1 MTTTDFLCLTPF
13 LILAGAPLMMMITI
27 AISRHYGV
35 ICGFSVIA
43 FLAALFSVFFMMT
56 AVPHTISPLF
66 LFDPFSL
73 FFMGMIIAAGLL
85 ISILSYSYLKQQVGQ
100 KEEYFIIL
108 FVATFGA
115 ALLAVA
121 NHFVSFFL
129 GVETLTV
136 SLYVLIAYKRHSD
149 YSIEAGVKYLILASV
164 SSAFLLFGM
173 ALIYAGTGTM
183 EFNSIAIIINK
194 LQILSPIMLAGF
206 AMILVG
212 IGFKLA
218 LVPFHLWT
226 PDVYQG
232 APAPISAFIATASK
246 GALMALLLRFFY
258 SFNAFQHQAFVV
270 VISIIAV
277 LSMFVGNLL
286 ALKQQNVKRIL
297 AYSSI
302 ANLGYLLVTVLT
314 GGTNGI
320 QAAIFYLIA
329 YFITTIGAFGVVSVL
344 SVCGDDADQLENYKG
359 LFWKKPWVAIVFTI
373 AMLSLAGI
381 PLTAGFMAKFYIV
394 FAGMKSGL
402 WLLVISLV
410 INSVISLYYY
420 LRVVTT
426 MFSAANREVIPAISV
441 SGNFVLAVI
450 AFAILWLGTI
460 PGWLLNV
467 ISQFSGLR

>member
-13 LILAGAPLMMMITI
+13 LILAGAPLIMMLTI

-35 ICGFSVIA
+35 ICGFSVVA
-43 FLAALFSVFFMMT
+43 FLAALFSVFFMKP
-56 AVPHTISPLF
+56 AVPHSISPLF

-73 FFMGMIIAAGLL
+73 FFLGMIIVAGLL
-85 ISILSYSYLKQQVGQ
+85 IAILSYGYLKQQLGQ

-129 GVETLTV
+129 GIETLSV
-136 SLYVLIAYKRHSD
+136 SLYVLIAYKRQSD

-173 ALIYAGTGTM
+173 ALIYASTGTM
-183 EFNSIAIIINK
+183 DFNSIAIIINT
-194 LQILSPIMLAGF
+194 LHQFTPIMIAGF

-218 LVPFHLWT
+218 LFPFHMWT

-232 APAPISAFIATASK
+232 APAPISGFIATASK
-246 GALMALLLRFFY
+246 GAVMALLLRIFY
-258 SFNAFQHQAFVV
+258 SFNAFQYPAFVV
-270 VISIIAV
+270 IISIIAV
-277 LSMFVGNLL
+277 FSMFVGNLL

-297 AYSSI
+297 GYSSI

-314 GGTNGI
+314 GGNNGI

-329 YFITTIGAFGVVSVL
+329 YFITTIGAFGVVSIL
-344 SVCGDDADQLENYKG
+344 SVCGDDADKIENYKG
-359 LFWKKPWVAIVFTI
+359 LFWKRPWIAIVFTMV
-373 AMLSLAGI
+373 MLSLAGI

-426 MFSAANREVIPAISV
+426 MFSPANREVIPAIEFG
-441 SGNFVLAVI
+441 GNFVLAVI
-450 AFAILWLGTI
+450 AFGIIWLGTV
-460 PGWLLNV
+460 PGWLLNI
-467 ISQFSGLR
+467 ISQFSGFR